1 MKKLMMTALFLGTV
15 LTINAQVE
23 TKAECDKQHAGCTHQ
38 AGCAKQ
44 EGCTKHEGCSKQ
56 EGCAKKATI
65 EVPAWVKNIKFSGYG
80 ILQYQ
85 ATDQK
90 DAKSNTFNLRLAR
103 FILDGKIGDFDWR
116 AQIQGTNLKG
126 GAEPTVQLVDL
137 YAEWVKYK
145 EARIRVG
152 QFKRCFTYENPTHPI
167 TQGWRG
173 YADVI
178 NRLSGFGDRAG
189 EKSSGG
195 RDIGIQLQGD
205 LFPASDGHRYLHYQV
220 GIYNGEGI
228 NQKDK
233 DNRKDVIGGI
243 WVSPI
248 KGLRVGAFG
257 WTGSHGNMVV
267 GKDLAGNDI
276 TASVPLNRYALSAEY
291 STGEYMFRAEYVHSQ
306 GWGVAPAYVGKGGN
320 VIDYTL
326 GEKADGWYAFGIVPI
341 IKGKL
346 HAKARY
352 QVYRPT
358 KTWEGRVNAD
368 GVLVGGAINSYEAG
382 LNYFFTKNLE
392 MHLEYA
398 HINERTAKKHNY
410 NLVDVELAF
419 RF

>member
-1 MKKLMMTALFLGTV
+1 MKKVMILALMATGLTMTA
-15 LTINAQVE
+15 NAEQLE
-23 TKAECDKQHAGCTHQ
+23 TTETQ
-38 AGCAKQ
+38 Q
-44 EGCTKHEGCSKQ
+44 E
-56 EGCAKKATI
+56 KATI
-65 EVPAWVKNIKFSGYG
+65 EIPAWVKNIKFSGYG

-85 ATDQK
+85 GTDK
-90 DAKSNTFNLRLAR
+90 KNTKSNTFNLRLAR

-116 AQIQGTNLKG
+116 AQIQGTNVKG
-126 GAEPTVQLVDL
+126 PGEPTVQLVDL

-152 QFKRCFTYENPTHPI
+152 QFKRCFTFENPTHPV

-178 NRLSGFGDRAG
+178 NNLSGFGDRTG

-220 GIYNGEGI
+220 GVYNGEGI
-228 NQKDK
+228 NRKDK
-233 DNRKDVIGGI
+233 DNRKDLIGGL
-243 WVSPI
+243 WVMPI
-248 KGLRVGAFG
+248 KGLRIGAFG
-257 WTGSHGNMVV
+257 WLGSKGDMVV
-267 GKDLAGNDI
+267 GNVAGKDVVEN
-276 TASVPLNRYALSAEY
+276 VPQNRYALSAEY

-306 GWGVAPAYVGKGGN
+306 GWGVAADQAGKGGN
-320 VIDYTL
+320 VINYDM
-326 GEKADGWYAFGIVPI
+326 GDKADGWYAFGIVPI

-358 KTWEGRVNAD
+358 KTYVGKLDSNTGKR
-368 GVLVGGAINSYEAG
+368 VGGAITQYEAG
-382 LNYFFTKNLE
+382 VNYFFTKNIEL
-392 MHLEYA
+392 HLEYS
-398 HINERTAKKHNY
+398 HVNDRTWEKHNY
-410 NLVDVELAF
+410 NLIDAELAF